1 MKIRTVELKF
11 CFPFSYKLQVILA
24 SDIQIPV
31 KSKLRSFGFSLS
43 GGIDMDGNGYGDLLV
58 GAFASDAV
66 VLLRSR
72 PVINI
77 QAKLITDELKIDI
90 DGDSSCYWEAQT
102 W

>member
-1 MKIRTVELKF
+1 
-11 CFPFSYKLQVILA
+11 
-24 SDIQIPV
+24 
-31 KSKLRSFGFSLS
+31 
-43 GGIDMDGNGYGDLLV
+43 MDGNGYGDLLV